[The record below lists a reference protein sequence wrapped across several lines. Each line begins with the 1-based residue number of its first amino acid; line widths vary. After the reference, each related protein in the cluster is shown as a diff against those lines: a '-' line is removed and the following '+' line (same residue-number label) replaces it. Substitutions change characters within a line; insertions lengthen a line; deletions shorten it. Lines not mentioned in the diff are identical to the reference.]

1 MPVVKKSSK
10 IVWHCFQKGLSTQG
24 AYNFNLDLKPGQNPA
39 GADVCLTG
47 KNLFASQWVEIFSDE
62 NIVTLIPLL
71 FHKVFL
77 KLHISLLQNSVK
89 FQESTFSSPL
99 INRQYRQTCW

>member
-1 MPVVKKSSK
+1 MLNKTDYLFASGQKSSK
-10 IVWHCFQKGLSTQG
+10 IVRHCFQKGLSTQG

-62 NIVTLIPLL
+62 SIIILIPLPYPYYL
-71 FHKVFL
+71 MAIVAHL
-77 KLHISLLQNSVK
+77 G
-89 FQESTFSSPL
+89 
-99 INRQYRQTCW
+99 

>member
-10 IVWHCFQKGLSTQG
+10 IVRHCFQKGLSTQG

-47 KNLFASQWVEIFSDE
+47 KNLFASKWVEIFSDTPTFSQR
-62 NIVTLIPLL
+62 NSSIV
-71 FHKVFL
+71 
-77 KLHISLLQNSVK
+77 SLLQNHI
-89 FQESTFSSPL
+89 L
-99 INRQYRQTCW
+99 